1 MFVSLLT
8 ILILIS
14 SWVANEGKIV
24 CLNFYDPFIYNYDD
38 SDDGKIVVTSK
49 LGVIVK
55 LVQ

>member
-1 MFVSLLT
+1 MKEKLF
-8 ILILIS
+8 
-14 SWVANEGKIV
+14 
-24 CLNFYDPFIYNYDD
+24 NFYDPFIYNYDD